1 MTREQLKYILWKLSK
16 TNKLEI
22 NWDWYIKK
30 QLDSFEYQGE
40 NVGID
45 WEFHTKEQMKEMI

>member
-1 MTREQLKYILWKLSK
+1 MNREQLKYILWKLSK